1 MDTNRLQ
8 PAGARRPLIRRGAV
22 ELGAALG
29 LALTVLLTAALWYG
43 EQTRAAVC
51 ADTLRL
57 HILANSNSVDD
68 QLLKLK
74 VRDAVLEEM
83 PAILQ
88 NAATKQEAETAVSGA
103 LWRLAAGG
111 AAHRP
116 PRRQQPDGA
125 GAAGA
130 GPTLPPGTTAVF
142 RLPAGE
148 YTALRIELGAAA
160 GHNWFCVLYPE
171 LCVGASQGPLRHPRR
186 ERPGVRPV
194 RGALRFVGRAAAPGR
209 LGGRGGVRPPHTP
222 RAGAD
227 VCIRPPPGLCGGDTA
242 CLPPIRLR
250 AICRAGDFAR
260 RKPRAAASSPG
271 GRERPPYIFR
281 QTDGK
286 TENGRPAQSPRNEFR
301 FR

>member
-29 LALTVLLTAALWYG
+29 LVLTVLLTAALWYG

-103 LWRLAAGG
+103 LWRLQQVAQRTVRRAGSSQTVRVRLEQADFAA
-111 AAHRP
+111 
-116 PRRQQPDGA
+116 
-125 GAAGA
+125 
-130 GPTLPPGTTAVF
+130 GTTAVSACP
-142 RLPAGE
+142 PASTPPFASSWGRPPA
-148 YTALRIELGAAA
+148 TTGSACSTRSCASAPARPATTPPPRTPWCSA
-160 GHNWFCVLYPE
+160 GSRCAP
-171 LCVGASQGPLRHPRR
+171 LCGTSCSAW
-186 ERPGVRPV
+186 
-194 RGALRFVGRAAAPGR
+194 R

-222 RAGAD
+222 A
-227 VCIRPPPGLCGGDTA
+227 
-242 CLPPIRLR
+242 
-250 AICRAGDFAR
+250 
-260 RKPRAAASSPG
+260 
-271 GRERPPYIFR
+271 
-281 QTDGK
+281 
-286 TENGRPAQSPRNEFR
+286 
-301 FR
+301 

>member
-103 LWRLAAGG
+103 LWRLQQVAQRAVRRTGSSQTVRVRLEQADFAARDYGS
-111 AAHRP
+111 
-116 PRRQQPDGA
+116 
-125 GAAGA
+125 
-130 GPTLPPGTTAVF
+130 F

-171 LCVGASQGPLRHPRR
+171 LCVGASQARYDTPPRTPWCSAGSRCAPLCGTSCSAWP
-186 ERPGVRPV
+186 
-194 RGALRFVGRAAAPGR
+194 PGR
-209 LGGRGGVRPPHTP
+209 QGRGETAAHP

-227 VCIRPPPGLCGGDTA
+227 ACIRPPPGFCG
-242 CLPPIRLR
+242 
-250 AICRAGDFAR
+250 
-260 RKPRAAASSPG
+260 
-271 GRERPPYIFR
+271 
-281 QTDGK
+281 
-286 TENGRPAQSPRNEFR
+286 
-301 FR
+301 

>member
-103 LWRLAAGG
+103 LWRLQQVAQRTVRRAGSSQTVRVRLEQAHFAARDYGS
-111 AAHRP
+111 
-116 PRRQQPDGA
+116 
-125 GAAGA
+125 
-130 GPTLPPGTTAVF
+130 F

-171 LCVGASQGPLRHPRR
+171 LCIGASQARYDTPAENALVFDRF
-186 ERPGVRPV
+186 EVRS
-194 RGALRFVGRAAAPGR
+194 ALWDELQRLAAWA
-209 LGGRGGVRPPHTP
+209 
-222 RAGAD
+222 AGE
-227 VCIRPPPGLCGGDTA
+227 G
-242 CLPPIRLR
+242 
-250 AICRAGDFAR
+250 
-260 RKPRAAASSPG
+260 
-271 GRERPPYIFR
+271 
-281 QTDGK
+281 
-286 TENGRPAQSPRNEFR
+286 
-301 FR
+301 